1 MVTCSNENR
10 RAASANATPTHVGP
24 ENSMPNA
31 PKGMNFQKSVKK
43 EDQWAVEERES
54 REWELIAA
62 VCNRL
67 FAILHAIATVVFFFA
82 FNIPIFTHKYLLELQ

>member
-1 MVTCSNENR
+1 MCNNENR

-31 PKGMNFQKSVKK
+31 PKGTYFQGSVK

-67 FAILHAIATVVFFFA
+67 FAILHAIAAVVFFFA
-82 FNIPIFTHKYLLELQ
+82 FNIPIFTHKYLSLELE